1 MIDTLSHA
9 INALDIKT
17 IILKEDST
25 PSIKFEVQQLY
36 NSNTVAL
43 SNITMNG
50 NYSDLLWDFGDGST
64 YSGANPP
71 EHTYN
76 SSGTYTITASCYYG
90 NQNICVAQFKQVCV
104 LTTNTLFPA
113 NLLLVYP
120 NPAQNNLFIHTQ
132 NLVEDGE
139 ILIYSISGEKVKA
152 VSLANNQTLN
162 ISLSI
167 SELTQG
173 LYFIVF
179 KTGIYCYPGQFIKT
193 I

>member
-1 MIDTLSHA
+1 MVITA
-9 INALDIKT
+9 ICYGILGMDLHIPEQIPRNIL
-17 IILKEDST
+17 IIRR
-25 PSIKFEVQQLY
+25 
-36 NSNTVAL
+36 
-43 SNITMNG
+43 
-50 NYSDLLWDFGDGST
+50 
-64 YSGANPP
+64 
-71 EHTYN
+71 EHTLLQQAAIM
-76 SSGTYTITASCYYG
+76 GTKIY
-90 NQNICVAQFKQVCV
+90 V
-104 LTTNTLFPA
+104 LP
-113 NLLLVYP
+113 NLNRLIEAISNHTDLLVYP